1 MEKLSNSQMIE
12 KLANFRATGDKLA
25 EDVFDISEKIIS
37 IVEYLQAKADK
48 TDSENE
54 TYSKLTELS
63 QILLSSILDADKYNQ
78 SMWKDY
84 TQVIKNLGGG
94 AKNG

>member
-1 MEKLSNSQMIE
+1 MEKLSNAQMIE

-25 EDVFDISEKIIS
+25 EDVFDISEKVFT
-37 IVEYLQAKADK
+37 IVEHLQAKLEK
-48 TDSENE
+48 TDAENE
-54 TYSKLTELS
+54 TYSKLAELS
-63 QILLSSILDADKYNQ
+63 EILLSSILDADKYNQ

-84 TQVIKNLGGG
+84 TQVIKNLGGS